1 MAKYVYPAVFTQ
13 AAEGGYSI
21 NFPDLPNCFTSAPTL
36 EEGLEMA
43 ADVLCLTLYGMEE
56 DGITPPAPSDVRS
69 IPAAK
74 NELTTLVRCDTIEYR
89 RFYDNKAVK
98 KTLTI
103 PSWLNTMAERQG
115 VNFSLTLQNA
125 LKTELH
131 I

>member
-13 AAEGGYSI
+13 EAEGGYSI
-21 NFPDLPNCFTSAPTL
+21 NFPDLPAPTL
-36 EEGLEMA
+36 EEGREMA

>member
-13 AAEGGYSI
+13 EAEGGYSI

-56 DGITPPAPSDVRS
+56 DGITP
-69 IPAAK
+69 PAAK